1 LVVGF
6 IGVAFRHALLDI
18 DGALDG
24 IDDAREL
31 DQQSVAR
38 GLDDTAP
45 AARDGRLDQ
54 FSEMGVEPGACS
66 HLVLAHKPTITDH
79 VGSQDRC

>member
-24 IDDAREL
+24 IDDALGWNRNQVE
-31 DQQSVAR
+31 
-38 GLDDTAP
+38 GLNWVIKRPSAP
-45 AARDGRLDQ
+45 RCAASGMRR
-54 FSEMGVEPGACS
+54 
-66 HLVLAHKPTITDH
+66 
-79 VGSQDRC
+79 